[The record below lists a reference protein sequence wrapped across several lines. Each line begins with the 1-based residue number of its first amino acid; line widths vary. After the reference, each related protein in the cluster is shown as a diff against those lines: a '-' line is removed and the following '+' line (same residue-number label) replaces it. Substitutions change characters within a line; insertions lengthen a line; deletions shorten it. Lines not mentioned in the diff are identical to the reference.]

1 MKLKQFLPLC
11 LAALVLCGCGKNTVP
26 PPETVE
32 TIRDTTQGTTEET
45 LVAPDSNEAQL
56 DLIWENKDTW
66 KVLDE
71 SDGWCYAV
79 TDLDGNGQL
88 EILSSECHGTG
99 HFITFR
105 AWEVS
110 EDGATLVPIAEEEE
124 YGSTVAMFYTAANA
138 DLAPE
143 AVPCYRDPQ
152 TGVYY
157 YIQSNTIKVSA
168 FQYCETTTAVYLLG
182 NRMER
187 EILGYAVTDYEPSE
201 TVTYQDAEEQTIS
214 EEAYAS
220 LPATRFA
227 GMEARTAYIGWLP
240 DLHQEDLTLQLL
252 QTSWEG
258 SCTVK

>member
-32 TIRDTTQGTTEET
+32 TIREATQGTTEEP

-56 DLIWENKDTW
+56 DLIWESKDTW

-88 EILSSECHGTG
+88 EILSSECHGSG

-110 EDGATLVPIAEEEE
+110 EDGASLVPIAEE
-124 YGSTVAMFYTAANA
+124 
-138 DLAPE
+138 
-143 AVPCYRDPQ
+143 
-152 TGVYY
+152 
-157 YIQSNTIKVSA
+157 
-168 FQYCETTTAVYLLG
+168 
-182 NRMER
+182 
-187 EILGYAVTDYEPSE
+187 
-201 TVTYQDAEEQTIS
+201 
-214 EEAYAS
+214 
-220 LPATRFA
+220 
-227 GMEARTAYIGWLP
+227 
-240 DLHQEDLTLQLL
+240 
-252 QTSWEG
+252 
-258 SCTVK
+258 

>member
-11 LAALVLCGCGKNTVP
+11 LSALVLWGCGKNTVP

-32 TIRDTTQGTTEET
+32 TIREATQEVTEET
-45 LVAPDSNEAQL
+45 LVAPDFNEAQL

-88 EILSSECHGTG
+88 EILSSECHGSG

-110 EDGATLVPIAEEEE
+110 EDGASLVPIADEEG
-124 YGSTVAMFYTAANA
+124 YVSTVAMFYTTANA
-138 DLAPE
+138 DLTPE
-143 AVPCYRDPQ
+143 AVPCYRDTQ

-157 YIQSNTIKVSA
+157 YIQSNTVKVSA
-168 FQYCETTTAVYLLG
+168 FQYCETTTAVYLQG
-182 NRMER
+182 SWMER

-201 TVTYQDAEEQTIS
+201 TVTYQDAEEHPIS
-214 EEAYAS
+214 EGAYAS

-227 GMEARTAYIGWLP
+227 GTEARTAYIGWLP
-240 DLHQEDLTLQLL
+240 DLHQEDLTPQLL

-258 SCTVK
+258 FGH

>member
-11 LAALVLCGCGKNTVP
+11 LSALVLWGCGKNTVP

-32 TIRDTTQGTTEET
+32 TIREATQETTEEP

-56 DLIWENKDTW
+56 DLIWENKGTW

-88 EILSSECHGTG
+88 EILSSECHGSG

-110 EDGATLVPIAEEEE
+110 EDGASLVPIADEEG
-124 YGSTVAMFYTAANA
+124 YVSTVAMFYTTANA
-138 DLAPE
+138 DLTPE
-143 AVPCYRDPQ
+143 AVPCYRDTQ

-168 FQYCETTTAVYLLG
+168 SQYCETTTAVYLQG
-182 NRMER
+182 SRMER

-201 TVTYQDAEEQTIS
+201 TVTYQDAQEQTIS

-227 GMEARTAYIGWLP
+227 GTEARTAYIGWLP
-240 DLHQEDLTLQLL
+240 DLHQEDLTPQLL
-252 QTSWEG
+252 QTSWQG
-258 SCTVK
+258 FGH

>member
-1 MKLKQFLPLC
+1 MNLKKSVVLGLC
-11 LAALVLCGCGKNTVP
+11 ALLLCSCGKNTVP
-26 PPETVE
+26 PPSTVE
-32 TIRDTTQGTTEET
+32 TVRSTVPETTQESLDTYQ
-45 LVAPDSNEAQL
+45 AQL
-56 DLIWENKDTW
+56 DLIWENEDTW

-88 EILSSECHGTG
+88 EILSSECHGSG
-99 HFITFR
+99 HFITFQ

-110 EDGATLVPIAEEEE
+110 EDGASLVPIAEEEE
-124 YGSTVAMFYTAANA
+124 YGSTVAMFYTTANA
-138 DLAPE
+138 DLTPE
-143 AVPCYRDPQ
+143 AVPCYRDTQ

-157 YIQSNTIKVSA
+157 YIQSNTVKVSA
-168 FQYCETTTAVYLLG
+168 FQYCETTTAVYLQG
-182 NRMER
+182 SRMER

-227 GMEARTAYIGWLP
+227 GTEARTAYIGWLP
-240 DLHQEDLTLQLL
+240 DLHQEDLTPQLL